1 MMENFFGIMKS
12 ELLYTDRFESSNAF
26 VKALEEY
33 IEYYNNKRIKNRLK
47 VKSPVQY
54 RTLYL

>member
-12 ELLYTDRFESSNAF
+12 DLLYAEKFESSNAF

-33 IEYYNNKRIKNRLK
+33 IEYYIANFSKAMVCFLGK
-47 VKSPVQY
+47 VDKK
-54 RTLYL
+54 